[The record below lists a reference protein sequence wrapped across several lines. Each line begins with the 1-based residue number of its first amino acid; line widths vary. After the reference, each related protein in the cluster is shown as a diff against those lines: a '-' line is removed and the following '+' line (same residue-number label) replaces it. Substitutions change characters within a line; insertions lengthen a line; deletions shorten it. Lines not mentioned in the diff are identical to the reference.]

1 MLTFTPDG
9 KRRSWPTKV
18 TNDMYTTI
26 PKVPCPVDF
35 PGATPAP
42 TKGRHADQ
50 LQRLWGQRAT
60 LATEGV
66 RMFGPNANLSQ
77 DLEPEYIAVSPD
89 GTHAMVVLQENNA
102 FAKVDLTTLTVTDIV
117 AMGMKDYSV
126 GMYDFS
132 DKDDGVNLATYA
144 NVYGMYQPDAIST
157 FSVGGSSYYVTRM
170 KAMLAIIGLMPPMR
184 RPAWPLAVWNT
195 TRMTVVWPTLKKSVS
210 MTLTWTTPFSP
221 TRLICSRVKPSV
233 D

>member
-1 MLTFTPDG
+1 MTQINFNAFE
-9 KRRSWPTKV
+9 S
-18 TNDMYTTI
+18 
-26 PKVPCPVDF
+26 
-35 PGATPAP
+35 
-42 TKGRHADQ
+42 
-50 LQRLWGQRAT
+50 QRAT

-77 DLEPEYIAVSPD
+77 DLEPEYIAVNAD

-117 AMGMKDYSV
+117 AMGMKDYSL

-157 FSVGGSSYYVTRM
+157 FSVGGNTRPPT
-170 KAMLAIIGLMPPMR
+170 KATLVIIGLTLLTKR
-184 RPAWPLAVWNT
+184 RVSLLAA
-195 TRMTVVWPTLKKSVS
+195 
-210 MTLTWTTPFSP
+210 
-221 TRLICSRVKPSV
+221 
-233 D
+233 